1 MIYQANITLELKA
14 DSEKEAKERLIDFM
28 RTVFKTEPE
37 LGLIYW
43 DLNVDAIPKT
53 TDSS

>member
-1 MIYQANITLELKA
+1 MNYQAIINLELTA
-14 DSEKEAKERLIDFM
+14 DSEKEAKERLIEFM

-43 DLNVDAIPKT
+43 DLKVDAIPKT
-53 TDSS
+53 TNSS